1 MKLTTLFEK
10 GTFVIT
16 GEIGP
21 TKGCTHP
28 RGDAAPACANEA
40 ETLRGWV
47 HAVNVTDN
55 QSAVMRLGSLASSV
69 HLKGLGF
76 EPVFQLTCRDRNR
89 IALQSDLLNAC
100 SLGIENALLL
110 TGDHI
115 SLGDHVQAKPVFDI
129 DSVQLLRIARG
140 LNEGRD
146 MNGNALS
153 QPTDLAL
160 GAVVNPSFEPL
171 ALQLMKMEK
180 KVEAGAQF
188 FQTQAVYDPRNL
200 EALVQHTEGW
210 GVPIQAGVVVLK
222 SPQMGRF
229 MNQHVSGITVPD
241 AWIEEIGS
249 VDKAQRRDKAA
260 AMTLRLVREIQS
272 MVQGLHFMPLGWSD
286 LVPRVVSA
294 LGLTDLPRDEA
305 EADAGAGAAA

>member
-1 MKLTTLFEK
+1 MKLTTLFEQ

-21 TKGCTHP
+21 TKGCT
-28 RGDAAPACANEA
+28 RREGDAPLACAEEA
-40 ETLRGWV
+40 ETLRRWV

-55 QSAVMRLGSLASSV
+55 QSAVMRLGSLAASV
-69 HLKGLGF
+69 HLKHLGF

-89 IALQSDLLNAC
+89 IALQSDLLTAC
-100 SLGIENALLL
+100 SLGIDNALLL

-115 SLGDHVQAKPVFDI
+115 ALGDHTQAKPVFDI

-146 MNGNALS
+146 MNGNELS

-160 GAVVNPSFEPL
+160 GAVVNPNFEPL
-171 ALQLMKMEK
+171 ELQLIKMEK

-188 FQTQAVYDPRNL
+188 FQTQAVYDPRQM
-200 EALVQHTEGW
+200 EALVKHTERW
-210 GVPIQAGVVVLK
+210 GVPIQAGLVVLK

-229 MNQHVSGITVPD
+229 MNEHVSGITVPQ
-241 AWIEEIGS
+241 AWIDEIGS
-249 VDKAQRRDKAA
+249 VKKAARKDKAA
-260 AMTLRLVREIQS
+260 EMTARLARDLRP
-272 MVQGLHFMPLGWSD
+272 MVQGLHFMPLGWTD
-286 LVPRVVSA
+286 LIPRVVDELGIATPQPGDASA
-294 LGLTDLPRDEA
+294 T
-305 EADAGAGAAA
+305 AA